1 MKIDNFQVNSDKSAT
16 SEIAT
21 PEIFLTGTS
30 SVLSIAGA
38 IIIFATYRFVPKE
51 YNFTRK
57 LLVYLTIAD
66 FITAVGNLVGV
77 SRYLHVYWTKT
88 QNQNYTGLTNGTAIN
103 STQENN
109 LQDLCRVQ
117 SFFTT
122 ASNLASFLWTFV
134 IAFHLWATVIL
145 KITLTSRRIAHLIYH
160 VVCWGIPI
168 AIVCTVIPHLGE
180 NYRYGTGIW
189 CDLSN
194 SNGNKPE
201 LELLM
206 YRADIGWQLTSY
218 VTSCFFY
225 LHIIFYLFL
234 HKRSLQD
241 ASNNQFRKEDRNF
254 LFVWF
259 VLYALKLWG
268 VIRFFLTAY
277 LNDDMLQR
285 PKTTTCLEILLIF
298 QSYGASG
305 QAFWNCVL
313 FCFCDKTVRR
323 KMCRCWTVPVEAKAT
338 TTNENTPLLIEHEG
352 QIERASATIETTLM
366 TTKHDTKQ
374 RGSTNSQ
381 NGI

>member
-1 MKIDNFQVNSDKSAT
+1 MKIGDFQVNSDNSAT

-21 PEIFLTGTS
+21 PEIVLTGTS

-77 SRYLHVYWTKT
+77 SRYVYVYWAKT
-88 QNQNYTGLTNGTAIN
+88 HNRNCTHSIN
-103 STQENN
+103 VTDPIPENS

-145 KITLTSRRIAHLIYH
+145 KITLTSRRIAHVIYH

-168 AIVCTVIPHLGE
+168 AIVCTVVPYLGE
-180 NYRYGTGIW
+180 DYRYGTGVW
-189 CDLSN
+189 CGLT
-194 SNGNKPE
+194 SNGDIKK
-201 LELLM
+201 LKQLM
-206 YRADIGWQLTSY
+206 YRADVGWQLTSY

-241 ASNNQFRKEDRNF
+241 APNNQLREEDRNF
-254 LFVWF
+254 LMVWF

-277 LNDDMLQR
+277 FTDHMLQLQIT
-285 PKTTTCLEILLIF
+285 KNWLDFLLIV

-323 KMCRCWTVPVEAKAT
+323 KMLRCRTVPVEANAA
-338 TTNENTPLLIEHEG
+338 NENTPLLIEHEG
-352 QIERASATIETTLM
+352 QIEHASATIKKTLM
-366 TTKHDTKQ
+366 TAEHDTKQ
-374 RGSTNSQ
+374 KGSINSQ